1 LGELLKFFLVNKT
14 IANDK
19 KNGEEVETGLKLAVF
34 FCNVEL
40 LGTKLILLWIISEN
54 RFLRILLQQIFPFD
68 CGMNHPLW
76 IISPFL
82 IASLPRLLMQDTL
95 CMIMS

>member
-1 LGELLKFFLVNKT
+1 MT
-14 IANDK
+14 K

-54 RFLRILLQQIFPFD
+54 RFSQNPTPA
-68 CGMNHPLW
+68 N
-76 IISPFL
+76 ISF
-82 IASLPRLLMQDTL
+82 
-95 CMIMS
+95 